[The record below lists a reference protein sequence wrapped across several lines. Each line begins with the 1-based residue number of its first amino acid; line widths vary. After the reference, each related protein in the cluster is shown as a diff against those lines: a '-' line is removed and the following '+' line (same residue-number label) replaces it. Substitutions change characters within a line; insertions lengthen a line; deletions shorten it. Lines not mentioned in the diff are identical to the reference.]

1 MREGKKKVFLLCAV
15 SAACLCFFG
24 GCREEKQVKTDFE
37 TGFYSLTEAYENGW
51 LTKADV
57 KQISDYRGGA
67 QSCPELDAA
76 AEKRIREFAAA
87 EKSTAEKLMT
97 AEDFGIEKYF
107 GTYNGSYAIILSD
120 LTQTTV
126 NEVTWE
132 ESPAGIKFFYA
143 DPTEIIKIYKEKN

>member
-57 KQISDYRGGA
+57 KQIADYRGGA
-67 QSCPELDAA
+67 QSRPELDAA
-76 AEKRIREFAAA
+76 AEKRIRDLPR
-87 EKSTAEKLMT
+87 KSIRMGETLFLRRALL
-97 AEDFGIEKYF
+97 FGITGNIAEA
-107 GTYNGSYAIILSD
+107 TPSTLRAIATI
-120 LTQTTV
+120 
-126 NEVTWE
+126 
-132 ESPAGIKFFYA
+132 FRR
-143 DPTEIIKIYKEKN
+143 

>member
-57 KQISDYRGGA
+57 KQIADYRGGA
-67 QSCPELDAA
+67 QSRPELDAA
-76 AEKRIREFAAA
+76 AEKRIREWC
-87 EKSTAEKLMT
+87 EQVK
-97 AEDFGIEKYF
+97 
-107 GTYNGSYAIILSD
+107 
-120 LTQTTV
+120 
-126 NEVTWE
+126 NEFD
-132 ESPAGIKFFYA
+132 SKP
-143 DPTEIIKIYKEKN
+143 

>member
-57 KQISDYRGGA
+57 KQIADYRGGA
-67 QSCPELDAA
+67 QSRPELDAA
-76 AEKRIREFAAA
+76 ARSLVPNWMRRRKRESGNLPRKSIRMGETLFLRRA
-87 EKSTAEKLMT
+87 LL
-97 AEDFGIEKYF
+97 FGITGNIAEA
-107 GTYNGSYAIILSD
+107 TPSTLRAIATI
-120 LTQTTV
+120 
-126 NEVTWE
+126 
-132 ESPAGIKFFYA
+132 FRR
-143 DPTEIIKIYKEKN
+143 